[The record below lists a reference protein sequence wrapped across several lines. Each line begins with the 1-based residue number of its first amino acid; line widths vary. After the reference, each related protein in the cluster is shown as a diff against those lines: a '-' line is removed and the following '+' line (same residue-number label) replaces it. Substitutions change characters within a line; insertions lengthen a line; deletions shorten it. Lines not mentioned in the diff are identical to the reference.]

1 MSWCIE
7 VEAARK
13 ITAKYVKCRLC
24 SEELRGRTAYYFP
37 SSRLAICTT
46 HRAYVVVYEFV
57 SGTHTYQSVCSMHPT
72 KEEAEAEA
80 ERLNRTFRSYTY
92 MSLDSYLRLRT
103 RRGEIEAEEDRYL
116 QTELRLLLR

>member
-13 ITAKYVKCRLC
+13 ITAKYGKCRLC
-24 SEELRGRTAYYFP
+24 GEELRGRTAYYFP

-57 SGTHTYQSVCSMHPT
+57 SGTHTYQSVCSVHPT

-80 ERLNRTFRSYTY
+80 ERLNRTMASHTARTFRSYTY

-103 RRGEIEAEEDRYL
+103 RSGEIEAEEDRYL
-116 QTELRLLLR
+116 

>member
-1 MSWCIE
+1 MSWYIE

-57 SGTHTYQSVCSMHPT
+57 SGTHTYQSVCSVHPT

-80 ERLNRTFRSYTY
+80 ERLNRTMASHTARTFRSYTY

-103 RRGEIEAEEDRYL
+103 RSGEIEAEEDRYL
-116 QTELRLLLR
+116 